1 VEANLTTKIAKTIIL
16 PAALHYQRE
25 LAEGATAVKA
35 AGFTPETTVLKQV
48 TDLIGKLQGGLAG
61 LESATSHH
69 GADGALAE
77 AKHFCSS
84 VLPAMLKV
92 REAADGLE
100 AVVDDDLWPL
110 PTFQEILFIK

>member
-1 VEANLTTKIAKTIIL
+1 M
-16 PAALHYQRE
+16 
-25 LAEGATAVKA
+25 
-35 AGFTPETTVLKQV
+35 LKKV
-48 TDLIGKLQGGLAG
+48 TDLIGKLQAGLAG
-61 LESATSHH
+61 LESAVSHH
-69 GADGALAE
+69 GGADVLAE
-77 AKHFCSS
+77 AKHFGGS

>member
-1 VEANLTTKIAKTIIL
+1 M
-16 PAALHYQRE
+16 
-25 LAEGATAVKA
+25 
-35 AGFTPETTVLKQV
+35 LKQV
-48 TDLIGKLQGGLAG
+48 TELIGKLQAGLTG
-61 LESATSHH
+61 LESAVSHH
-69 GADGALAE
+69 GGGDALAE
-77 AKHFCSS
+77 AKYFGST